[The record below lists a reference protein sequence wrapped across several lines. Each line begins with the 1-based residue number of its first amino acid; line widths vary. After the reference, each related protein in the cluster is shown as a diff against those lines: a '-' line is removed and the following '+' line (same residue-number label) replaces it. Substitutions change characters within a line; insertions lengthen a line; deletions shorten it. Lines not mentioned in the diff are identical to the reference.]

1 MSGEG
6 ERVSEKQGPAGEA
19 LCQLEDIPDGLARS
33 FGLEIE
39 GTKREVVLVR
49 QGDRVHGYFNWCPH
63 RGTPLDWVKDNFLD
77 REGQYIICATHGAY
91 FEIADGLCIAGPCR
105 GDRLRPF
112 PVEVTASGVC
122 PTAP

>member
-1 MSGEG
+1 VSGEG
-6 ERVSEKQGPAGEA
+6 ERVSEKYSGEA
-19 LCQLEDIPDGLARS
+19 LCQLADIPDGLARS
-33 FGLEIE
+33 FSLETE
-39 GTKREVVLVR
+39 GTNREVVLVR

-105 GDRLRPF
+105 GDRLRSF

-122 PTAP
+122 PTAS